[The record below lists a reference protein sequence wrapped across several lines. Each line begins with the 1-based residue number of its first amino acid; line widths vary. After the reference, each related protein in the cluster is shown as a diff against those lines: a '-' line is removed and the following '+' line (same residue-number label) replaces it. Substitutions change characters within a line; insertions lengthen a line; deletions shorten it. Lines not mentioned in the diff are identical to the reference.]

1 MEARGI
7 VSMELTV
14 GSKSLATAF
23 LIVEVQL

>member
-23 LIVEVQL
+23 FIVEVQL